1 MNMRLLTKIS
11 IKDYLAAMDCH
22 PARDRGYYGMYHS
35 PFREDRNPSLKVD
48 YNKNLWYDF
57 GTGEGGSILDLV
69 MRMEQ
74 CTLREAVRKLG
85 QYPSGNC
92 PPSARGRAYP
102 VQPLARQPPLVEVIK
117 VQPLAAPALI
127 YYLHERKINIGAA
140 KRHCPEVY
148 YALGGKEYFAA
159 GFRNNS
165 GGYELRNRY
174 FKGCTSKDITSVV
187 RGNRSCLV
195 FEGFMD
201 YLSYLV
207 FQKLEYPEESVI
219 VLNSVNNLSRAAELI
234 SSFDEVSAFLDNDTA
249 GRNAL
254 EGMGRICK
262 VLYDRSGLYLPYKDF
277 NEFLCAGK

>member
-11 IKDYLAAMDCH
+11 IKGYLAALGCY
-22 PARDRGYYGMYHS
+22 PAMDRGYYGMYRS
-35 PFREDRNPSLKVD
+35 SFREDRNPSLKVD

-69 MRMEQ
+69 MRIER

-85 QYPSGNC
+85 QYSSGNRF
-92 PPSARGRAYP
+92 PSARGRAYP
-102 VQPLARQPPLVEVIK
+102 VQPLARQPLVEVIK
-117 VQPLAAPALI
+117 VQPLAAPALVC
-127 YYLHERKINIGAA
+127 YLHERKINTGTA

-159 GFRNNS
+159 GFRNDS

-201 YLSYLV
+201 YLSYLS
-207 FQKLEYPEESVI
+207 FQKPEYPEESVI
-219 VLNSVNNLSRAAELI
+219 VLNSVNNLSRAAGLMA
-234 SSFDEVSAFLDNDTA
+234 SFDEVSAFLDNDTA

-254 EGMGRICK
+254 ERMGRICK
-262 VLYDRSGLYLPYKDF
+262 VLHDRSSLYLPYKDF